1 MTEEELEKLGEAAR
15 QNHVPVMME
24 DGLDSLL
31 AYIRSH
37 PRIQSILEIGT
48 AVGYSAMNMAS
59 VRPDITVDTLEID
72 AQMAAQA
79 EANIAAAGLAD
90 RVHVHLTDALEY
102 RTEQVYDLIFV
113 DAAKSQYRRYLEH
126 FFANSRRGTVFV
138 FDNLCFHGIVD
149 HPELTH
155 NRSTRQMTA
164 KIRNFRN
171 WLMVEPRFAVEY
183 HADVGDG
190 IAFAR
195 RVR

>member
-1 MTEEELEKLGEAAR
+1 MTEEELEKLGAEAR

-24 DGLDSLL
+24 DGLSSLL
-31 AYIRSH
+31 DYIRRH
-37 PRIQSILEIGT
+37 EKIRKILELGT
-48 AVGYSAMNMAS
+48 AVGYSAMNMAM

-72 AQMAAQA
+72 PQMAAQA

-90 RVHVHLTDALEY
+90 RIRVHLTDAMDYQTDEI
-102 RTEQVYDLIFV
+102 YDLIFV

-126 FFANSRRGTVFV
+126 FFANSRKGTVFV

-164 KIRNFRN
+164 KIRSFRN

-183 HADVGDG
+183 HAEIGDG

>member
-15 QNHVPVMME
+15 QDHVPVMME
-24 DGLDSLL
+24 DGLASLL
-31 AYIRSH
+31 DYISSH

-72 AQMAAQA
+72 PQMAAQA

-90 RVHVHLTDALEY
+90 RVHVHLTDALAY